1 MEHLL
6 LALSSGDGAATG
18 SGQMSYIILMV
29 VMLAAMYFFMI
40 RPQKKR
46 QKQEQEM
53 RNSIEIGDEIVTIG
67 GIIGRVVTVKDDSLV
82 IETGADKLKMKVERW
97 AVGTNKTKQDQ
108 YQKEVQAAK
117 EAAAA
122 KKAEKSKKK
131 NKKED

>member
-1 MEHLL
+1 METI
-6 LALSSGDGAATG
+6 LASLGSSAQGAA
-18 SGQMSYIILMV
+18 GQSSFLIIML
-29 VMLAAMYFFMI
+29 VMLVFMYFVMI

-53 RNSIEIGDEIVTIG
+53 RNSVEIGDEIITIG
-67 GIIGRVVTVKDDSLV
+67 GISGRVVTVKEDSLV
-82 IETGADKLKMKVERW
+82 IETGADKTKMKIERW
-97 AVGTNKTKQDQ
+97 AINTNKTKTEQ

-131 NKKED
+131 SKKED